1 MVFQIRGRI
10 WSAFSTTLLQN
21 TLSIILA
28 CMHHAVMVARM
39 FGFGNVLF
47 QRIYIRLANLTLGL
61 SFLHVTGG
69 AFNVSLLWI
78 EIASCRQFQIVKNVS
93 RTKHLL
99 ITVIALMYILYLSVG
114 FVGQNSR
121 LAMMIWYFF
130 LLALI
135 ISCGIGSAKL
145 AIVLSK
151 DLHDN
156 AFLDEAD
163 LRRNEVKRSEIGKI
177 LATSTRVCVFFC
189 YRSGIQ
195 CNLCCNIHETKCLS
209 YSYFV
214 RVLCS
219 EFPSTSIHCALV
231 FKGQGFPL
239 LENFTRIFLD
249 QTHKNTCKYWSSE
262 LIRNK
267 IKCFM
272 SLDDDCQLLTAL
284 HFY

>member
-28 CMHHAVMVARM
+28 CTHHAVMVARM

-177 LATSTRVCVFFC
+177 LATSTRVCVFSAIGLAFNAIYVVTYTKQNALATHILYVC
-189 YRSGIQ
+189 YALSFLLLRFTVLWYLRGKVF
-195 CNLCCNIHETKCLS
+195 LCWKISHGFFWIKRIKIH
-209 YSYFV
+209 V
-214 RVLCS
+214 
-219 EFPSTSIHCALV
+219 STGAVS
-231 FKGQGFPL
+231 
-239 LENFTRIFLD
+239 
-249 QTHKNTCKYWSSE
+249 
-262 LIRNK
+262 
-267 IKCFM
+267 
-272 SLDDDCQLLTAL
+272 
-284 HFY
+284 